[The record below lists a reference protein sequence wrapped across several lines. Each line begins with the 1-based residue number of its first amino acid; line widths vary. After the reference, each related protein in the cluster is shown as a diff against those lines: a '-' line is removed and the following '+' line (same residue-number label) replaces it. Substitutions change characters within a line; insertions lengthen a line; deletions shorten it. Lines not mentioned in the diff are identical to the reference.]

1 MRNKG
6 KIEKSIFKICLFLF
20 FLVSTAN
27 TTTIRVPQDS
37 TTIQGGINGANTG
50 DTVLVSS
57 GTYNENEIDY
67 FGKDIVIISESGP
80 DLTIID
86 CQSNG
91 RGFFFHNGETNA
103 AVLKGF
109 TIKNGLGRYTGS
121 QYGGGGISCYFA
133 SPTIENCYIT
143 QNSIDHQGYGGG
155 LNLYSCTAKIIN
167 CKIYDNTISSWYG
180 AGIHCDGGSP
190 LIEYCEIY
198 DNTMEGSSGG
208 GGCGISFNNTNAILK
223 NSLVYGNNQGG
234 DGDGGG
240 VSCRGSNV
248 PEFINTTIAL
258 NTAGGDGG
266 GIFSEASGSVIV
278 RNSIIWGNTAN
289 NAVYNN
295 IYAPNSDITFSDIE
309 GTWPGTG
316 NINSD
321 PLFVNSDFGDFHL
334 QSISPCIDA
343 GDPND
348 PLDPDGSRTDM
359 GAGVQCICVE

>member
-1 MRNKG
+1 MK
-6 KIEKSIFKICLFLF
+6 
-20 FLVSTAN
+20 VA
-27 TTTIRVPQDS
+27 
-37 TTIQGGINGANTG
+37 
-50 DTVLVSS
+50 
-57 GTYNENEIDY
+57 
-67 FGKDIVIISESGP
+67 
-80 DLTIID
+80 
-86 CQSNG
+86 
-91 RGFFFHNGETNA
+91 
-103 AVLKGF
+103 
-109 TIKNGLGRYTGS
+109 
-121 QYGGGGISCYFA
+121 
-133 SPTIENCYIT
+133 
-143 QNSIDHQGYGGG
+143 
-155 LNLYSCTAKIIN
+155 
-167 CKIYDNTISSWYG
+167 
-180 AGIHCDGGSP
+180 
-190 LIEYCEIY
+190 
-198 DNTMEGSSGG
+198 
-208 GGCGISFNNTNAILK
+208 NNTNAILK

-295 IYAPNSDITFSDIE
+295 IYAPNSDITYSDIE
-309 GTWPGTG
+309 DSWPGTG